1 MNATLSETKSLR
13 SRPTLEGVLP
23 SGPGKTGS
31 LLSIDTEVPSSAAI
45 HVTTT
50 DSGYYINIDGL
61 IDVTHCHR

>member
-31 LLSIDTEVPSSAAI
+31 LLSIDTEVPDSAVI

-50 DSGYYINIDGL
+50 DSGCYIIMNGMID
-61 IDVTHCHR
+61 ITQRHR